1 MVRSGSRIV
10 FLTTDLAY
18 GGAETQLVYL
28 ATRLSYRGWSVRV
41 VSMIP
46 PEAYVK
52 ELEEAGITVESLNM
66 RRGVPDPRAL
76 CKLVA
81 ILRRE
86 RPLVLTSFMYHA
98 NLLGRIAGRIGRVPV
113 VISSIRNE
121 NFGGPMRD
129 RLMRLSD
136 WLADATT
143 INSHLAGEA
152 VVQRGVVPA
161 TKLRIIPN
169 GLDTDRF
176 TWTPEIRV
184 QVRKALGLQEEC
196 FLWLAVGRLEQQKD
210 YPNLLAAFARVAR
223 ERQNVLLYVA
233 GQGSLR
239 EDLENQVRSMGME
252 GRVKF
257 LGLRRDVPRLLAAAD
272 GFVLASAWEGLPN
285 VVMEALAA
293 SIPVVA
299 TRVGGVPELVLDGK
313 SGFTVP
319 PKDPDALAQ
328 AMLRLMALPREIRF
342 RMGQTG
348 RAYVEAHYGLENVVN
363 QWEKLFL
370 ECLRGRGIPV

>member
-1 MVRSGSRIV
+1 M
-10 FLTTDLAY
+10 
-18 GGAETQLVYL
+18 
-28 ATRLSYRGWSVRV
+28 
-41 VSMIP
+41 
-46 PEAYVK
+46 
-52 ELEEAGITVESLNM
+52 
-66 RRGVPDPRAL
+66 
-76 CKLVA
+76 
-81 ILRRE
+81 
-86 RPLVLTSFMYHA
+86 
-98 NLLGRIAGRIGRVPV
+98 
-113 VISSIRNE
+113 
-121 NFGGPMRD
+121 
-129 RLMRLSD
+129 
-136 WLADATT
+136 
-143 INSHLAGEA
+143 
-152 VVQRGVVPA
+152 
-161 TKLRIIPN
+161 
-169 GLDTDRF
+169 
-176 TWTPEIRV
+176 
-184 QVRKALGLQEEC
+184 
-196 FLWLAVGRLEQQKD
+196 
-210 YPNLLAAFARVAR
+210 
-223 ERQNVLLYVA
+223 LLYVA